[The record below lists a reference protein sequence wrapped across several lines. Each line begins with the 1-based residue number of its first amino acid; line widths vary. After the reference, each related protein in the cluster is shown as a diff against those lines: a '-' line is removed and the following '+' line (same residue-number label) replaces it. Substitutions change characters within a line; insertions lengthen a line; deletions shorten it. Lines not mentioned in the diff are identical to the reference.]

1 MEDPHAYGYAQGAP
15 SEVKDAFAPFIVI
28 RPRHCADW
36 SRQDEICLGPVAV
49 HIVTDQKGEYAAMI
63 DPKLTME
70 VPTHVREFAVKSV
83 DQAEKAIST
92 FMESASKS
100 FAKVPA
106 PMSDVAKQALAI
118 TEANIKASFEH
129 ARKLMEAKDIG
140 EVLRLQTEFVRS
152 QFGTATEQ
160 FKQMTGGAASSDE
173 KEKPDLI

>member
-1 MEDPHAYGYAQGAP
+1 MSVYRHACGGYQY
-15 SEVKDAFAPFIVI
+15 E
-28 RPRHCADW
+28 ADKRFQNI
-36 SRQDEICLGPVAV
+36 SI
-49 HIVTDQKGEYAAMI
+49 KGEYAAMI

-70 VPTHVREFAVKSV
+70 VPSQVREFAVKSV

-100 FAKVPA
+100 FAMAPA
-106 PMSDVAKQALAI
+106 PMSDVAKQALTI

-160 FKQMTGGAASSDE
+160 FKQMTTGAAAANDDR
-173 KEKPDLI
+173 EKPDLI